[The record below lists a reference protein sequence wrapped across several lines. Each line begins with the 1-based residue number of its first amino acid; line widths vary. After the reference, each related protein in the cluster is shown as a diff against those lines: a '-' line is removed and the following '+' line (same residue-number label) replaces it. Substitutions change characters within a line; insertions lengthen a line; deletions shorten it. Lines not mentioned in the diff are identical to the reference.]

1 MGITFTCP
9 NAKSSYVLG
18 KPIVSQVQLQLQFP
32 NMFNLLLVLLNYLL
46 STITTHYLNATKSFS
61 CHNIMPFGI
70 SFTLKVVGLGN
81 GNFTTPFFILVNIM
95 LHKLGAIGAPWNVI
109 PITPHINPVAQGNP
123 LKGSMIPTFVFGV
136 KLCKHVIIRN
146 Y

>member
-9 NAKSSYVLG
+9 NSKSLYVLG

-46 STITTHYLNATKSFS
+46 PIITTHYLDGTNFFS
-61 CHNIMPFGI
+61 CHNIMQFGI
-70 SFTLKVVGLGN
+70 SFTLEVVGLGN
-81 GNFTTPFFILVNIM
+81 GNFTTPLFILVTTM
-95 LHKLGAIGAPWNVI
+95 LHKPCAIGAPWNVI
-109 PITPHINPVAQGNP
+109 PTTPHINPVAQGNP
-123 LKGSMIPTFVFGV
+123 LMGSMISTFVFGA

>member
-18 KPIVSQVQLQLQFP
+18 KTIVSQVQLQLQFP
-32 NMFNLLLVLLNYLL
+32 NMFNLLLVFLNYLL
-46 STITTHYLNATKSFS
+46 PTITTHYLDATNFFS

-70 SFTLKVVGLGN
+70 SFTLKAARLGN
-81 GNFTTPFFILVNIM
+81 GNFTTPFFY
-95 LHKLGAIGAPWNVI
+95 ASQYYA
-109 PITPHINPVAQGNP
+109 AQARYNWCP
-123 LKGSMIPTFVFGV
+123 MECHPYYTT
-136 KLCKHVIIRN
+136 